1 MDFRIW
7 SYSDQTA
14 LDNLEN
20 HLEHWQQFL
29 DAYERLVVS
38 SSNPKPLQASLR
50 RHLALSVHTI
60 ALLEQ
65 QRLLLLHLQQ
75 HQSKVASPFSG
86 TSGDLVGE

>member
-7 SYSDQTA
+7 RYNDQTA
-14 LDNLEN
+14 LENLEI

-50 RHLALSVHTI
+50 RHLALSGHTI

-65 QRLLLLHLQQ
+65 QRLVVAATFERLLGQARQ
-75 HQSKVASPFSG
+75 VARGHQG
-86 TSGDLVGE
+86 